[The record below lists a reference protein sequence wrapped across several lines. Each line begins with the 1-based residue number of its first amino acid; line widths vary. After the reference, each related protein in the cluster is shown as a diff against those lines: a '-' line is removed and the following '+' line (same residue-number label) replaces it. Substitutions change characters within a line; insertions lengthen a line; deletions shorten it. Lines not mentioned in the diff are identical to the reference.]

1 MKIEHFEELSSTQ
14 EYVKNRRS
22 DGEDLLV
29 TATRQTGGKG
39 TKGRSFSSNEGGVY
53 LSKLTFYEDFPVKKT
68 FQIMAGAAVAVSET
82 LRSYNIRACIKWP
95 NDIFVNNRKICGILI
110 ENSLS
115 GNRVSSSVVGIGL
128 NVNNELPEE
137 LADIATSMKGETGKE
152 FGTDEVRRRLIE
164 ELSKPADMKKYQ
176 AYLGYMGAE
185 VVLIMGDERIPATI
199 LSVDEEGGL
208 WVNAMDGVRRLT
220 AAEVSIR
227 V

>member
-1 MKIEHFEELSSTQ
+1 MKIEHFEELPSTQ
-14 EYVKNRRS
+14 EYVRNRRNER
-22 DGEDLLV
+22 EDLLV

-53 LSKLTFYEDFPVKKT
+53 LSKLTFYEDFPVKDT
-68 FQIMAGAAVAVSET
+68 FQIMVGAAVAVCET
-82 LRSYNIRACIKWP
+82 LRVYDIRACIKWP

-137 LADIATSMKGETGKE
+137 LADIATSMKGETGKA
-152 FGTDEVRRRLIE
+152 FRTDEVRRRLID

-185 VVLIMGDERIPATI
+185 VVLIMGDERIPATL

-208 WVNAMDGVRRLT
+208 WVNVKEGVRRLT